1 MALQNPERRN
11 SERQDSVRRNSG
23 RGNPAPRTTGAASDG
38 RAAGHPSDDA
48 GGPDLLGRIAAPLAA
63 INRAPLTSYHVVM
76 VVTAL
81 LTVIGLGMV
90 LSSSNVLATSGGGTP
105 FDIFLRQAM
114 FVAIGAIGFA
124 VALRM
129 RFELL
134 RKLAT
139 PMLLVSIGL
148 LVAVLIPGIGS
159 EINGS
164 RGWIDLGIFSIQ
176 PAEVA
181 KLAFIIWASYVV
193 AKRVRTGYWLDLL
206 FPAVVG
212 FLVVAG
218 LVLAAPDLGMATA
231 VTIAFLC
238 VLWFSGYPSRHF
250 LLVIALG
257 VVVFAVAAMTFA
269 YRFERIR
276 TYIDTL
282 QGDFSNP
289 QGAAYQSYQGML
301 SLADGG
307 LFGVGLGQSSAKW
320 FYLPEAT
327 NDFIFAI
334 IGEELGWFGAAV
346 VVLLYLALGWV
357 GMRIATR
364 SVDPFRRL
372 LAGTITATIVLQ
384 AFINIGYV
392 VGLLPVTGLQ
402 LPLISNGGTSAV
414 VTLTS
419 LGLLANCA
427 RHEPEAIS
435 AILSSPQRQGRRRR
449 RYFALPDPRPYTP
462 ERPVPASAT
471 PGRSSEGAR
480 RYGDPVRRQQ
490 KGRPAAADPRAAGT
504 GRRTAQPA
512 PVPRQPR
519 GAQRS
524 PAYETMPIPGD
535 AARDRR
541 RGATA
546 MTGRNA
552 RPVRGREAERRQPR
566 RAADP
571 GSRQTPGASRPS
583 PIHRGRER

>member
-1 MALQNPERRN
+1 MALR
-11 SERQDSVRRNSG
+11 DK
-23 RGNPAPRTTGAASDG
+23 APHDRADTAGGPD
-38 RAAGHPSDDA
+38 AAGSGDRADR
-48 GGPDLLGRIAAPLAA
+48 PDLLGRIAAPLAA
-63 INRAPLTSYHVVM
+63 VNRAPLTSYHVVM

-90 LSSSNVLATSGGGTP
+90 LSSSNVLAFSGGGTP

-114 FVAIGAIGFA
+114 FVLIGWMGF
-124 VALRM
+124 VLALRL
-129 RFELL
+129 RIELL
-134 RKLAT
+134 RAAAFPL
-139 PMLLVSIGL
+139 LLVSIGL

-159 EINGS
+159 EVNGS

-176 PAEVA
+176 PAEIA
-181 KLAFIIWASYVV
+181 KFALIIWASSVV

-212 FLVVAG
+212 YLIVAVLVV
-218 LVLAAPDLGMATA
+218 VAPDLGMATA

-238 VLWFSGYPSRHF
+238 ILWFSGYPARHF
-250 LLVIALG
+250 AWVIAVG
-257 VVVFAVAAMTFA
+257 VVVFGVLAVAFA

-276 TYIDTL
+276 TYLDTFR
-282 QGDFSNP
+282 GDFSNP

-346 VVLLYLALGWV
+346 VVSLYLTLGWV
-357 GMRIATR
+357 GMRIAMR

-372 LAGTITATIVLQ
+372 LAGTISATIVLQ

-435 AILSSPQRQGRRRR
+435 AILSSPSRRRHR
-449 RYFALPDPRPYTP
+449 WFSLPDPRPYRP
-462 ERPVPASAT
+462 ERPVPASSA
-471 PGRSSEGAR
+471 PGRSSAGAR
-480 RYGDPVRRQQ
+480 RYGAPVTRRPPT
-490 KGRPAAADPRAAGT
+490 RPGGPAPRDRAAGA
-504 GRRTAQPA
+504 RRTAQPA
-512 PVPRQPR
+512 PVPRPPR
-519 GAQRS
+519 GGPRP
-524 PAYETMPIPGD
+524 PAYETMPIPAD

-546 MTGRNA
+546 MTGRTA

-566 RAADP
+566 RPAPDA
-571 GSRQTPGASRPS
+571 GGRQSPGAGRPS

>member
-1 MALQNPERRN
+1 MAQDERAR
-11 SERQDSVRRNSG
+11 RQD
-23 RGNPAPRTTGAASDG
+23 
-38 RAAGHPSDDA
+38 AAGPATHKGAHDDP
-48 GGPDLLGRIAAPLAA
+48 GRPELLGRIAAPLAA
-63 INRAPLTSYHVVM
+63 ISRAPLTSYHVVM

-90 LSSSNVLATSGGGTP
+90 LSSSNVLAFSGGGTP
-105 FDIFLRQAM
+105 FDIFLRQAL
-114 FVAIGAIGFA
+114 FVCIGWAGFA
-124 VALRM
+124 VMLRM
-129 RFELL
+129 RIDLL
-134 RKLAT
+134 RAAAV
-139 PMLLVSIGL
+139 PMLLVSVGL
-148 LVAVLIPGIGS
+148 LIAVLLPGVGS

-164 RGWIDLGIFSIQ
+164 RGWIDLGLFSIQ
-176 PAEVA
+176 PAEIA
-181 KLAFIIWASYVV
+181 KFAFIVWAASVV

-212 FLVVAG
+212 YGVVAG
-218 LVLAAPDLGMATA
+218 LIVVAPDLGMATA

-238 VLWFSGYPSRHF
+238 LLWFSGYPTRHF
-250 LLVIALG
+250 VLVIAFG
-257 VVVFAVAAMTFA
+257 TVVFGVLAAAFA

-276 TYIDTL
+276 TFLDTFV
-282 QGDFSNP
+282 GDFSNP

-346 VVLLYLALGWV
+346 VVSLYLTLGWV
-357 GMRIATR
+357 GMRIAVR

-372 LAGTITATIVLQ
+372 LAGTISATIVLQ

-419 LGLLANCA
+419 LGVLANCA

-435 AILSSPQRQGRRRR
+435 AILSSPARRRR
-449 RYFALPDPRPYTP
+449 RWFSLPDPRPYTP

-471 PGRSSEGAR
+471 PGRSSEGTR
-480 RYGDPVRRQQ
+480 RYGDPVT
-490 KGRPAAADPRAAGT
+490 RPGAPRAAGPSPRERAAG
-504 GRRTAQPA
+504 GRRAPQPA
-512 PVPRQPR
+512 PAPGPRSAR
-519 GAQRS
+519 GSAPGARS
-524 PAYETMPIPGD
+524 APAYESMPSPAD
-535 AARDRR
+535 VARDRR

-546 MTGRNA
+546 MTGRTA

-566 RAADP
+566 RPAPEAGTRQSP
-571 GSRQTPGASRPS
+571 GPRPS

>member
-1 MALQNPERRN
+1 MALQDPARRERR
-11 SERQDSVRRNSG
+11 
-23 RGNPAPRTTGAASDG
+23 PARDTGVDDD
-38 RAAGHPSDDA
+38 RATGPDDR
-48 GGPDLLGRIAAPLAA
+48 PDLLGRIAAPLVAV
-63 INRAPLTSYHVVM
+63 NRAPLTSYHVVM

-90 LSSSNVLATSGGGTP
+90 LSSSNVLAFSGGGTP

-114 FVAIGAIGFA
+114 FVAIGVIGFV
-124 VALRM
+124 VALRL

-139 PMLLVSIGL
+139 PVLVVSVGL
-148 LVAVLIPGIGS
+148 LIAVLIPGVGM
-159 EINGS
+159 EVNGS
-164 RGWIDLGIFSIQ
+164 RGWIDLGFFSIQ

-181 KLAFIIWASYVV
+181 KFAFIIWASSVV
-193 AKRVRTGYWLDLL
+193 AKRIRTGYWLDLL

-212 FLVVAG
+212 WLVVAG
-218 LVLAAPDLGMATA
+218 LVVAAPDLGMATA

-238 VLWFSGYPSRHF
+238 VLWFSGYPTRHF
-250 LLVIALG
+250 LWVIAFG
-257 VVVFAVAAMTFA
+257 IVVFGVLAAAFA

-276 TYIDTL
+276 TYIDTV

-334 IGEELGWFGAAV
+334 IGEELGWFGAAIV
-346 VVLLYLALGWV
+346 VSLYLTLGWA
-357 GMRIATR
+357 GMRIALR

-435 AILSSPQRQGRRRR
+435 AILSSPQRRNRRRR
-449 RYFALPDPRPYTP
+449 FSLPDPRPYTP
-462 ERPVPASAT
+462 ERPVPASAA

-480 RYGDPVRRQQ
+480 RYGDPVTRRQ
-490 KGRPAAADPRAAGT
+490 PAGPTPRDRAGS
-504 GRRTAQPA
+504 RRAAQPA
-512 PVPRQPR
+512 PVPRPPR
-519 GAQRS
+519 GAPRPPS
-524 PAYETMPIPGD
+524 YETMPIPAE

-546 MTGRNA
+546 MTGRTA
-552 RPVRGREAERRQPR
+552 RPVRGREAERSQPR
-566 RAADP
+566 RSSADTGARKGP
-571 GSRQTPGASRPS
+571 EASRPS

>member
-1 MALQNPERRN
+1 MALHEPARRDDAD
-11 SERQDSVRRNSG
+11 E
-23 RGNPAPRTTGAASDG
+23 AGAAT
-38 RAAGHPSDDA
+38 R
-48 GGPDLLGRIAAPLAA
+48 PDLLGRIAAPLAA

-90 LSSSNVLATSGGGTP
+90 LASSNVLAFSGGGTP
-105 FDIFLRQAM
+105 FDIFLRQAV
-114 FVAIGAIGFA
+114 FVTIGWVGFV

-134 RKLAT
+134 RAAAL

-148 LVAVLIPGIGS
+148 LIAVLIPGVGM

-164 RGWIDLGIFSIQ
+164 RGWIDLGFFAIQ
-176 PAEVA
+176 PAEIA
-181 KLAFIIWASYVV
+181 KFAFIIWASSVV
-193 AKRVRTGYWLDLL
+193 AKRIRTGYWLDLL
-206 FPAVVG
+206 FPAIVGYGVVAA
-212 FLVVAG
+212 LVV
-218 LVLAAPDLGMATA
+218 VAPDLGMATA

-238 VLWFSGYPSRHF
+238 VLWFSGYPTRHF
-250 LLVIALG
+250 VWVIAFG
-257 VVVFAVAAMTFA
+257 TVVFGVLAVTFA
-269 YRFERIR
+269 YRFERVR
-276 TYIDTL
+276 TFFNTFV
-282 QGDFSNP
+282 GDFSNP
-289 QGAAYQSYQGML
+289 QGSAYQSYQGML
-301 SLADGG
+301 SLAEGG

-346 VVLLYLALGWV
+346 VVTLYLALGWA
-357 GMRIATR
+357 GMRVALR
-364 SVDPFRRL
+364 SADPFRRL
-372 LAGTITATIVLQ
+372 LAGTITTTIVLQ

-414 VTLTS
+414 VTLAS

-435 AILSSPQRQGRRRR
+435 AILSSPERRRR
-449 RYFALPDPRPYTP
+449 RWFTLPDPRPYTP
-462 ERPVPASAT
+462 ERPVPASDA
-471 PGRSSEGAR
+471 PGRSSAGAR
-480 RYGDPVRRQQ
+480 RYGEPVTRQSAP
-490 KGRPAAADPRAAGT
+490 RSSTPRAAAAGST
-504 GRRTAQPA
+504 AARSSGGRSSGARPSDTPARDRSAAARRAAQPA
-512 PVPRQPR
+512 PAPRPAR
-519 GAQRS
+519 GAPTG
-524 PAYETMPIPGD
+524 PAYESMPIPAD
-535 AARDRR
+535 TARDRR

-552 RPVRGREAERRQPR
+552 RGVRGREADRRQPR
-566 RAADP
+566 RPAPEP
-571 GSRQTPGASRPS
+571 GSRQSPGAGGPS

>member
-1 MALQNPERRN
+1 MATEDRARR
-11 SERQDSVRRNSG
+11 QRRS
-23 RGNPAPRTTGAASDG
+23 AADTGAQTD
-38 RAAGHPSDDA
+38 RENTPAAR
-48 GGPDLLGRIAAPLAA
+48 PDILGRIASPLVA

-90 LSSSNVLATSGGGTP
+90 LSSSNVLAFSGGGTP

-114 FVAIGAIGFA
+114 FVIIGWVGFA

-139 PMLLVSIGL
+139 PLMGIAILLLI
-148 LVAVLIPGIGS
+148 AVLIPGIGS
-159 EINGS
+159 EVNGS

-176 PAEVA
+176 PAEIA
-181 KLAFIIWASYVV
+181 KFAFIIWASSVV
-193 AKRVRTGYWLDLL
+193 SKRIRTGYWLDLL
-206 FPAVVG
+206 FPAVIG
-212 FLVVAG
+212 WAVVAG
-218 LVLAAPDLGMATA
+218 LILVAPDMGMTTA

-238 VLWFSGYPSRHF
+238 ILWFSGYPSRHF
-250 LLVIALG
+250 LLVIAFGG
-257 VVVFAVAAMTFA
+257 VLFVGFAAAFA

-276 TYIDTL
+276 TYIDTV

-334 IGEELGWFGAAV
+334 IGEELGWVGATV
-346 VVLLYLALGWV
+346 VALLYLVLGWA
-357 GMRIATR
+357 GMRIATQ

-372 LAGTITATIVLQ
+372 IAGTVTATIVLQ

-435 AILSSPQRQGRRRR
+435 AILSSPQRRRRR
-449 RYFALPDPRPYTP
+449 WYSLPDPRPYTP
-462 ERPVPASAT
+462 ERPVPASAA

-480 RYGDPVRRQQ
+480 RYGEPVTRQPQ
-490 KGRPAAADPRAAGT
+490 TAPAPRSKSGT
-504 GRRTAQPA
+504 RRTAQPA
-512 PVPRQPR
+512 PVPRPQRGGPR
-519 GAQRS
+519 P
-524 PAYETMPIPGD
+524 PAYETMPIPAD
-535 AARDRR
+535 AARERR

-546 MTGRNA
+546 MTGRTA

-566 RAADP
+566 PAATDP
-571 GSRQTPGASRPS
+571 GARQNPGTSRPS

>member
-1 MALQNPERRN
+1 MAPERRAHRN
-11 SERQDSVRRNSG
+11 EPAGPSPRR
-23 RGNPAPRTTGAASDG
+23 GAAGDG
-38 RAAGHPSDDA
+38 PAGDA
-48 GGPDLLGRIAAPLAA
+48 GAGATGRPDLLGRIAGPLGA
-63 INRAPLTSYHVVM
+63 INRAPLTSYHVIM

-90 LSSSNVLATSGGGTP
+90 LSSSNVLAFSGGGTP
-105 FDIFLRQAM
+105 FDIFLRQAL
-114 FVAIGAIGFA
+114 FVCIGWVAFA
-124 VALRM
+124 VMLRM
-129 RFELL
+129 RIELL
-134 RKLAT
+134 RAAAM
-139 PMLLVSIGL
+139 PMLLVSVAL
-148 LVAVLIPGIGS
+148 LIAVLVPGIGS

-164 RGWIDLGIFSIQ
+164 RGWIDLKIFSIQ
-176 PAEVA
+176 PAEIA
-181 KLAFIIWASYVV
+181 KFAFIVWGASVV
-193 AKRVRTGYWLDLL
+193 ARRMRTGYWLDLL

-212 FLVVAG
+212 FGVVAG
-218 LVLAAPDLGMATA
+218 LIVVAPDLGMATA

-238 VLWFSGYPSRHF
+238 LLWFSGYPTRHF
-250 LLVIALG
+250 VLVIAFG
-257 VVVFAVAAMTFA
+257 TVVFGVLAAAFA

-276 TYIDTL
+276 TFLDTFV
-282 QGDFSNP
+282 GDFSNP

-346 VVLLYLALGWV
+346 VVSLYLTLGWA
-357 GMRIATR
+357 GMRIALR

-419 LGLLANCA
+419 LGVLANCA

-435 AILSSPQRQGRRRR
+435 AILSSPVRRRR
-449 RYFALPDPRPYTP
+449 WYSLPDPRPYTP
-462 ERPVPASAT
+462 ERPVRASAA

-480 RYGDPVRRQQ
+480 RYGDPVTRQGAPRPVGPSSRERSAG
-490 KGRPAAADPRAAGT
+490 GRGAP
-504 GRRTAQPA
+504 QPA
-512 PVPRQPR
+512 PAPRPAR
-519 GAQRS
+519 GGARGS
-524 PAYETMPIPGD
+524 APSTPAYESMPIPAD
-535 AARDRR
+535 VARDRR

-546 MTGRNA
+546 MTGRTA
-552 RPVRGREAERRQPR
+552 RPVRGREADRRQPR
-566 RAADP
+566 RPAPEA
-571 GSRQTPGASRPS
+571 GSRQTPGPRPS
-583 PIHRGRER
+583 PIHRGRDR

>member
-1 MALQNPERRN
+1 MALQDPARRG
-11 SERQDSVRRNSG
+11 RR
-23 RGNPAPRTTGAASDG
+23 PAGDVG
-38 RAAGHPSDDA
+38 DDA
-48 GGPDLLGRIAAPLAA
+48 DPATDVDTRPDLLGRIAAPLVA
-63 INRAPLTSYHVVM
+63 ISRAPLTSYHVVM

-90 LSSSNVLATSGGGTP
+90 LSSSNVLAFSGGGTP

-114 FVAIGAIGFA
+114 FVGLGVIGF
-124 VALRM
+124 VLALRI
-129 RFELL
+129 RIELV
-134 RKLAT
+134 RKIAM
-139 PMLLVSIGL
+139 PALVVSVGL
-148 LVAVLIPGIGS
+148 LVVVLFSAPV
-159 EINGS
+159 NGS
-164 RGWIDLGIFSIQ
+164 RSWINLGVFSIQ
-176 PAEVA
+176 PAEIA
-181 KLAFIIWASYVV
+181 KLAFIVWASAVV
-193 AKRVRTGYWLDLL
+193 ARRIRTGYWLDLL

-212 FLVVAG
+212 YLVVAG
-218 LVLAAPDLGMATA
+218 LIVVAPDLGMATA
-231 VTIAFLC
+231 VTLAFLC
-238 VLWFSGYPSRHF
+238 VLWFAGYPTRHF
-250 LLVIALG
+250 LWVIAFG
-257 VVVFAVAAMTFA
+257 VVVFGVLAATFA

-276 TYIDTL
+276 TYIDTV

-289 QGAAYQSYQGML
+289 QGSAYQSYQGML

-346 VVLLYLALGWV
+346 VVSLYLTLGWV
-357 GMRIATR
+357 GMRIAVR

-372 LAGTITATIVLQ
+372 LAGTISATIVLQ

-435 AILSSPQRQGRRRR
+435 AILSSPQRRRRTR
-449 RYFALPDPRPYTP
+449 FSLPDPQPYTP
-462 ERPVPASAT
+462 ERPVPASAA

-480 RYGDPVRRQQ
+480 RYGDPVTRRQPT
-490 KGRPAAADPRAAGT
+490 GPAPRDRAAA
-504 GRRTAQPA
+504 RRTAQPA
-512 PVPRQPR
+512 PVPRPPR
-519 GAQRS
+519 GGPQP
-524 PAYETMPIPGD
+524 PAYETMPIPGE

-546 MTGRNA
+546 MTGRTA

-566 RAADP
+566 RSAADP
-571 GSRQTPGASRPS
+571 ASRQAPGTSRPS
-583 PIHRGRER
+583 PIHRGRQR